1 LNRRRKITPKWPD
14 RGGPA
19 SYPPSYE
26 RGGSWRKAVQD
37 EKSRAKDRMD
47 RYPDSELATGFITF
61 FQDQFDRLA
70 GLLQARNSRS
80 ASSKLQMSGQA

>member
-1 LNRRRKITPKWPD
+1 MPKWSE
-14 RGGPA
+14 RGGPT
-19 SYPPSYE
+19 SYPQSYE

-37 EKSRAKDRMD
+37 EKSRAKGRMD

-61 FQDQFDRLA
+61 FEDQFEHLT
-70 GLLQARNSRS
+70 GLLQARNSRNSRS